1 MNNVAYF
8 RFVSNTPEVSFTNP
22 TNWDLES
29 AQIIPASSVPQ
40 LRDDMKEFG
49 TVYLNV
55 ASWIIE
61 GHGVVIGMN
70 KDKDAF
76 SILISLFN
84 PDFER
89 WIAEVKTPFKPD
101 ILKEL
106 TEVVTEARILVDEN
120 GPVYTGDYPELDLLS
135 EEAYFHVYKVMDSL
149 PNFKDGFGL

>member
-1 MNNVAYF
+1 MNKVAYF
-8 RFVSNTPEVSFTNP
+8 RFVSNTPEVSFTNLM
-22 TNWDLES
+22 NWDLES

-49 TVYLNV
+49 VYLNV
-55 ASWIIE
+55 ASWVIE

-76 SILISLFN
+76 SILVSLFN

-89 WIAEVKTPFKPD
+89 WIAEASTPFKPD

-106 TEVVTEARILVDEN
+106 TKVVTEALLLDEL
-120 GPVYTGDYPELDLLS
+120 GPVYTGDYPELDLSS
-135 EEAYFHVYKVMDSL
+135 EEAYSLVYKVMDSL
-149 PNFKDGFGL
+149 PNFKDVFGL